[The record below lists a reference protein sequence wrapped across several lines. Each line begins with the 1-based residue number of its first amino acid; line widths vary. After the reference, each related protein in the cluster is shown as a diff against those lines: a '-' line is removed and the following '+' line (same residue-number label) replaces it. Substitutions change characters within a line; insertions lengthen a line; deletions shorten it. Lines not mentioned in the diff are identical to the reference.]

1 MKACVLL
8 RRSRFVKGGLI
19 AISCNKKERVVLR
32 MTVVRVLIAIVATV
46 FLGVRSVP
54 AQTSVALW
62 EMRVPFPTG
71 TGLVPTGTSYLPPN
85 QTGTNQW
92 PTTGAPYPA
101 GTPTNGA
108 LAGNSSAILS
118 AGKLLTASTY
128 TSPAGNGSQYS
139 FSSNNWSPADY
150 YQVVLPTTGYTGLS
164 VSWDQARSSTG
175 PAAFKLQMSTNGTSF
190 TDLLSYSVLQSG
202 GAGAP
207 GTWTSGSYNSLYTN
221 TFSLPVSANNQA
233 NLYLRFTNSEAAVSN
248 ASGSNRID
256 NISVTAVPEPSTF
269 ALVVLGIGFGG
280 MVLRRR
286 SAN

>member
-1 MKACVLL
+1 
-8 RRSRFVKGGLI
+8 
-19 AISCNKKERVVLR
+19 
-32 MTVVRVLIAIVATV
+32 MTVSRLLIAIVATV

-54 AQTSVALW
+54 AETTTVAAWQML
-62 EMRVPFPTG
+62 VAFPTG
-71 TGLVPTGTSYLPPN
+71 AGNVPTGTTYLPPN
-85 QTGTNQW
+85 T
-92 PTTGAPYPA
+92 PSAA
-101 GTPTNGA
+101 GTPSTGV

-118 AGKLLTASTY
+118 TFHTLAASTY

-202 GAGAP
+202 GGGAP
-207 GTWTSGSYNSLYTN
+207 GTWSSTTYNALYTS
-221 TFSLPVSANNQA
+221 TFALPVSANNQA
-233 NLYLRFTNSEAAVSN
+233 NLYLRFTNSEAVASSS
-248 ASGSNRID
+248 SGSNRID

-269 ALVVLGIGFGG
+269 ALVVLGVGFGG
-280 MVLRRR
+280 MFLRRR
-286 SAN
+286 SAT